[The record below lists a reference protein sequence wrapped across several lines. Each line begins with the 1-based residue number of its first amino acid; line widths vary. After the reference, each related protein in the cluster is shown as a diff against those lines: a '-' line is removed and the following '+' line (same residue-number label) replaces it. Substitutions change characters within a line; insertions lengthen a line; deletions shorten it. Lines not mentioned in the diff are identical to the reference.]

1 MTCPHCRGADEVFDP
16 GIARDDLEAYRRSG
30 PSKQTRV
37 LLEAIRLHCADPATL
52 LDIGGGIGAIQHDL
66 LQAGVQT
73 AVQVDASRAYLNA
86 SQLEAARLGHAARV
100 TYLHGD
106 FVELAGQVAAADVV
120 TLDRVIC
127 CYPDVAALVKLS
139 SERAARVYGVV
150 FPRDAWWTRL
160 GNRLLNLVFW
170 LRRNPFRTFVHPSA
184 EVDRIAREN
193 GLERRF
199 YRRMG
204 LWQVIVYVRP

>member
-16 GIARDDLEAYRRSG
+16 GVARDDLNAYQRSG
-30 PSKQTRV
+30 PSRQTRA
-37 LLEAIRLHCADPATL
+37 LLEAIRTLSQNPATL

-66 LQAGVQT
+66 LRAGVQT
-73 AVQVDASRAYLNA
+73 AVQVDASQAYLNA
-86 SQLEAARLGHAARV
+86 SQSEAARQGHAERV

-106 FVELAGQVAAADVV
+106 FVALAEQVAAADVV

-150 FPRDAWWTRL
+150 LPRDGWWMRL
-160 GNRLLNLVFW
+160 GGRLVNLVLW
-170 LRRNPFRTFVHPSA
+170 LQRNPFRIFVHPTA
-184 EVDRIAREN
+184 EVDRIAQEN

-204 LWQVIVYVRP
+204 LWQVIVYARP

>member
-1 MTCPHCRGADEVFDP
+1 MTCSHCRGADEFFDP
-16 GIARDDLEAYRRSG
+16 GTARDDLESYRRSG
-30 PSKQTRV
+30 PSRQTRA
-37 LLEAIRLHCADPATL
+37 LLEAIRALSLNPATL

-73 AVQVDASRAYLNA
+73 AVQVDAAQAYLNA
-86 SQLEAARLGHAARV
+86 SQSEATRQGHADRV

-106 FVELAGQVAAADVV
+106 FVTLADQVAAADVV

-127 CYPDVAALVKLS
+127 CYPDVAALVRLS
-139 SERAARVYGVV
+139 SERAARIYGVV
-150 FPRDAWWTRL
+150 FPLDGWWMRL
-160 GNRLLNLVFW
+160 GIHVLNLAFW
-170 LRRNPFRTFVHPSA
+170 LQRNPFRTFVHPTA
-184 EVDRIAREN
+184 EVDRITREN

-204 LWQVIVYVRP
+204 LWQVIVYARP